1 MTKNVMIQIRMSEQE
16 VLMLNQAVAD
26 LINFTGEIYNRS
38 DVIRLALDDYYLK
51 LNNNVK
57 ALKEA

>member
-1 MTKNVMIQIRMSEQE
+1 MKTQMVQIRMSEQE
-16 VLMLNQAVAD
+16 VLMLNNAVAD

-51 LNNNVK
+51 LNNNVNR
-57 ALKEA
+57 LKEN